1 MSTGP
6 NEGTGVGPGAGD
18 DARRWMSGAE
28 VRAVTRLARRTA
40 RREWKRTTLVGALVM
55 IPVMVAVVVAGLMR
69 AAQITE
75 EDRVTAEMGSAD
87 LRVELWSEGYTVDTD
102 SLVVAEKL
110 LADIPVEH
118 RLTIRSSWMTV
129 RAVSDTADSSAF
141 WQPRVTDQPIDH
153 ALTDGMLVLI
163 EGRTPVGPGEVA
175 LTLWLAHRLEVGLGD
190 RVEVGS
196 GNVAE
201 VVGTIINP
209 ISSQQDVVAVT
220 AAMMDAALGDRDP
233 SRTWLLGGVADTGVV
248 VQRLWQDYDEATGY
262 SQAHDRY
269 WADVDAGEPV
279 AGDVQGRDALPAHL
293 GVTSREDQLSAN
305 WQGGLERAMTPE
317 VVGTLVAALLLAEV
331 ALIAAA
337 AYATGARRRLRELGL
352 LGANGATAAHVR
364 AAVVG
369 EAAVTGLLGAVVG
382 LVAGVLVLVF
392 GQHLFQ
398 PMVQRWMTGVEL
410 APTDL
415 IGPLLAGVIAVAVAA
430 WLPART
436 AASVPTST
444 ALQGRMPL
452 SEPKRW
458 IAPAGVVLAGFGAL
472 LLLVGLMAGGSAGAV
487 VAAIGIL
494 FSVAGMALLTV
505 PMMAAVGRRADR
517 TGATLRLV
525 LRDSARQRTRAAAAS
540 ASAMIVLMAPVMI
553 ATMILTATDK
563 SLVDGLPEP
572 ATHVF
577 VMPDEYLAEGERW
590 YGPGQSRELDQ
601 APPTRDVVVAEVEA
615 LVGAAPVD
623 VIILDQRATLGP
635 SPRFASQ
642 NAFLDPGPTHAVG
655 SDGFWDAWGGS
666 SVLVAVGTPDV
677 LEALGDATAAA
688 HLEQGRLVV
697 LGLDARDTTV
707 TIGDREL
714 AAVERPVPVMRHQ
727 FPRVLV
733 GEETAA
739 ELGLQ
744 PAGTADLFVA
754 AAPIDTDTRM
764 ALFRAAEPYPI
775 QIGSQN
781 RDLLFRWVVLAISL
795 LIAMLILVL
804 VTMLSA
810 TESDHDLR
818 TMVAVGAAPRM
829 RRRFLGLQGGL
840 YALVGAILA
849 IPLAV
854 GLAWASERA
863 DGGYF
868 QGTFGIAAPGQVN
881 LDWPVM
887 GTVLIGVP
895 LAIGV
900 VIALLVRSAPTV
912 PPRRVG

>member
-6 NEGTGVGPGAGD
+6 DNGPGKRSDA
-18 DARRWMSGAE
+18 DARRWMSATE
-28 VRAVTRLARRTA
+28 MRAVTRLARRTA
-40 RREWKRTTLVGALVM
+40 RREWKRTTLVGSLVM

-69 AAQITE
+69 AAEVTP
-75 EDRVTAEMGSAD
+75 EDRVMAEMGTAD
-87 LRVELWSEGYTVDTD
+87 LRVELWSGGPTVDAD
-102 SLVVAEKL
+102 SLAVAERL
-110 LADIPVEH
+110 LADVPAEH
-118 RLTIRSSWMTV
+118 RLSVRSSWMTV
-129 RAVSDTADSSAF
+129 RAASDAVDSSAS
-141 WQPRVTDQPIDH
+141 WQSRVTDQPIDH
-153 ALTDGMLVLI
+153 VLTDAMLVLI
-163 EGRTPVGPGEVA
+163 EGRAPVGPGEAA
-175 LTLWLAHRLEVGLGD
+175 LTLWLAQRLEVGLGD
-190 RVEVGS
+190 RIEVGS
-196 GNVAE
+196 GNVAV

-209 ISSQQDVVAVT
+209 VSSQQDIVVVT
-220 AAMMDAALGDRDP
+220 AAMMDVALGDRDP
-233 SRTWLLGGVADTGVV
+233 SRTWLLGGVADPGAV
-248 VQRLWQDYDEATGY
+248 VQRLWQDYDQATGY

-279 AGDVQGRDALPAHL
+279 GRDVQGRDALPADL
-293 GVTSREDQLSAN
+293 SVTSREDQLSAT
-305 WQGGLERAMTPE
+305 WQGGLERAMTPQ

-352 LGANGATAAHVR
+352 LGANGATAAHLR

-369 EAAVTGLLGAVVG
+369 EAAVTGLLGAGVG

-398 PMVQRWMTGVEL
+398 PMIQRWMTGVEL

-452 SEPKRW
+452 AEPKRW
-458 IAPAGVVLAGFGAL
+458 IAPAGLVLAGLGAL
-472 LLLVGLMAGGSAGAV
+472 LLVVGLTARGGAGAA

-517 TGATLRLV
+517 ASATLRLV

-540 ASAMIVLMAPVMI
+540 ASAMIVLMAPVLI
-553 ATMILTATDK
+553 ATMVLTAANT
-563 SLVDGLPEP
+563 SLVGGLPAP
-572 ATHVF
+572 ANHVLL
-577 VMPDEYLAEGERW
+577 MPDEYLAEGEGW
-590 YGPGQSRELDQ
+590 YGPGAVRESVEELP
-601 APPTRDVVVAEVEA
+601 ARASVVAEVEE
-615 LVGAAPVD
+615 LVGVAPVG
-623 VIILDQRATLGP
+623 VTILDQRATVGS
-635 SPRFASQ
+635 SPRFA
-642 NAFLDPGPTHAVG
+642 ADPATGDFFPSSAVG
-655 SDGFWDAWGGS
+655 SDDFWHVWGGAT
-666 SVLVAVGTPDV
+666 VHVAVATPAL
-677 LEALGDATAAA
+677 LEALGDGEAIA
-688 HLEQGRLVV
+688 HIDLGTPIV
-697 LGLDARDTTV
+697 LGLDARETTV
-707 TIGDREL
+707 TIGDHEL
-714 AAVERPVPVMRHQ
+714 AAVERPVPVLQ
-727 FPRVLV
+727 FGFPRVLLP
-733 GEETAA
+733 EETAVD
-739 ELGLQ
+739 LGLR

-754 AAPIDTDTRM
+754 ASAIDADTRM

-775 QIGSQN
+775 QVGSQN

-795 LIAMLILVL
+795 VIALVVLVL

-840 YALVGAILA
+840 HALTGAVLA

-854 GLAWASERA
+854 ALAWAGERA
-863 DGGYF
+863 DGGSA
-868 QGTFGIAAPGQVN
+868 QGPFGVAMPGQVV

-887 GTVLIGVP
+887 GIVLVGVP
-895 LAIGV
+895 LTIGA